1 MKKIAMKTTY
11 TMEEATALRDKLV
24 IEHREV
30 AQNVK
35 ILNSIPNKNR
45 GIVMAIG
52 QYNNRLDE
60 INEELRYIADHT
72 IVKQPPIDITIG
84 LGVKSEDEMVNLIQ
98 SLAHVYK
105 NSPEGAE
112 YNFKVVE

>member
-1 MKKIAMKTTY
+1 MNKTAMKTTY
-11 TMEEATALRDKLV
+11 TMEEATAIRDKLV

-45 GIVMAIG
+45 GIVMALS

-60 INEELRYIADHT
+60 INEELRYVADHT
-72 IVKQPPIDITIG
+72 VVKHPMIDIPIKS
-84 LGVKSEDEMVNLIQ
+84 GVTSEVDMLKLIQ
-98 SLAHVYK
+98 HLAYEYQ
-105 NSPEGAE
+105 NSPEGSE
-112 YNFKVVE
+112 YNIRLVD